1 MSTKYPFPVS
11 LEAVSEGINS
21 LHDFLKHTY
30 HDQKV
35 KLSECVDI
43 FKDGLTE
50 AYNVTSSCVSS
61 VMLPINNFIKDLTEM
76 EEEFRQEH
84 LKSESQYICLEGQM
98 IPRSEVI
105 SLPMEENY

>member
-1 MSTKYPFPVS
+1 MSTKHPFPVR
-11 LEAVSEGINS
+11 LEAVIDGINS

-30 HDQKV
+30 NDQKE

-50 AYNVTSSCVSS
+50 AFNVTSSCVNS
-61 VMLPINNFIKDLTEM
+61 VLLPINNFIKDLTQM

-84 LKSESQYICLEGQM
+84 LKNEEQYICLEGQM
-98 IPRSEVI
+98 ISRAEVVT
-105 SLPMEENY
+105 LPMEENY

>member
-1 MSTKYPFPVS
+1 MSPKYPFPVS
-11 LEAVSEGINS
+11 LNAVSEGFNS

-30 HDQKV
+30 QDQKD
-35 KLSECVDI
+35 KLSECVGI

-50 AYNVTSSCVSS
+50 AYNVTSSCVTS
-61 VMLPINNFIKDLTEM
+61 VMLPINNFIKDLTQM

-84 LKSESQYICLEGQM
+84 LKNEGQYICLEGQM
-98 IPRSEVI
+98 IHRAEVI